1 MLFYDFEVFKY
12 DWLVVIIDVINKK
25 EHVIVN
31 DVEKLKDIYDKHKDD
46 IWVGYNSRSY
56 DQYILKGLLCG
67 FNPKEINDYI
77 IVKNKPGWKF
87 SSLLVFSLPMRN

>member
-1 MLFYDFEVFKY
+1 MLFFDFEVYPY

-56 DQYILKGLLCG
+56 D
-67 FNPKEINDYI
+67 
-77 IVKNKPGWKF
+77 
-87 SSLLVFSLPMRN
+87 